1 MSYRPICDF
10 WYLARSK
17 VKYYGAYPAGFL
29 ERARALMG
37 VGEESSILHVCGGKV
52 REYPYERGCGPRD
65 LTLDL
70 DPNMDP
76 DFLQD
81 ARNPYAFSYAEAIER
96 LSRRGVLGP
105 HAVTDACVDRWFF
118 DGVMA
123 DPPYTDEDA
132 DKYAP
137 GRRVLPTPG
146 RLLRNGLDTV
156 KPGGRVG
163 ILAYTAPR
171 PPSKTIKL
179 VATAA
184 VVTGFDNR
192 IRIFSVY
199 EKPWSTRRVRA

>member
-17 VKYYGAYPAGFL
+17 VRYYGAYPAGFL

-52 REYPYERGCGPRD
+52 REYPYARGCGPRD

-70 DPNMDP
+70 DPNMRP

-81 ARNPYAFSYAEAIER
+81 ARDPYTFTFADVMDR
-96 LSRRGVLGP
+96 LHESKYDRASSPG
-105 HAVTDACVDRWFF
+105 ADRWLF

-171 PPSKTIKL
+171 PPSKAIKL

-199 EKPWSTRRVRA
+199 ERPWALGRACR